1 MDKITLKLGVPYQGK
16 RYKTAT
22 INLLTIGGECQAQ
35 ELIADLGLAKDEL
48 SKTEQRLVDMAYLCQ
63 QVSIYGIPQKA
74 FTPQFLFDNLPTDD
88 YWQII
93 EAQLELRKKLSGDGE
108 SLNPS
113 EV

>member
-1 MDKITLKLGVPYQGK
+1 MDKITLKLGIPYQGK
-16 RYKTAT
+16 RHKAAK

-63 QVSIYGIPQKA
+63 QVRIEGIPQEA
-74 FTPQFLFDNLPTDD
+74 LTPQFLFDNLPTDD